1 MCILTIETQTL
12 EDDWVRLIVVF
23 VIEEVTGVKNMRVLG
38 DMIEKLAC
46 ETYGGSAARE
56 ELSCVLD
63 CTPDQ
68 VSQVCQ
74 GRLFLSFPQ
83 LSRLAEQL
91 HTTVDAL
98 LAGDEN
104 HYREN
109 VVHCMGQ
116 FEREENREEIL
127 DIIDDYLRLK
137 SSVR

>member
-1 MCILTIETQTL
+1 M
-12 EDDWVRLIVVF
+12 
-23 VIEEVTGVKNMRVLG
+23 KNMRVLG
-38 DMIEKLAC
+38 DMIGKLAG
-46 ETYGGSAARE
+46 EAYGADAQDR
-56 ELSCVLD
+56 LSQVLG

-68 VSQVCQ
+68 VSQVFQ

-83 LSRLAEQL
+83 LSRLAEVL
-91 HTTVDAL
+91 HTPVDAL
-98 LAGDEN
+98 LAGDEA